1 MNADFGRGA
10 LVSLV
15 WLAGSAVA
23 AVVIGYA
30 MATVG
35 WMAAPLLAVLVAAGI
50 FFVVSPRW
58 WWVPLPASYAIG
70 GMLYF
75 GFKIYTHEL
84 ALVVC
89 VLPLFFAAALNR
101 RAVQQERAALPGV
114 HFWMLFYLAVHL
126 GWSILV
132 ARRLGEGGYGNIL
145 RHYAWALWPLCF
157 GWLYHRYGSTRYL
170 RPALWMLLA
179 AYFLRASVT
188 VVTHHFPAFLYVP
201 LINFVLPGSTS
212 AHADDL
218 RSGALGLGVVALA
231 VGAMSRSLGWRLVML
246 ALGGL
251 ALYGVLLGAGRVS
264 LAMFMCLPPA
274 LAWVGR
280 RYDLLGAAG
289 GLVLAVLLALNV
301 SPQLLDGFDMR
312 VQRTLSI
319 LVLEQGAARSHAIT
333 ESSNLW
339 HQRLRELAMQRW
351 LESPGT
357 FLFGNRIRRFDAEIG
372 YIHGQQEMAFE
383 RALER
388 ATEVGAYETGWF
400 STLAITGVLGFGLYL
415 GLLARYL
422 RRPWEFLRKHGVR
435 GPEGAFCFL
444 GVFTAV
450 MWFAFGWTY
459 GGYPSFELVLLM
471 VADAACGD
479 AARVSVRAPA
489 VARSEAVAVGAVRVP
504 VV

>member
-1 MNADFGRGA
+1 MNADLERGA
-10 LVSLV
+10 LISLL
-15 WLAGSAVA
+15 WLVGSAVA

-30 MATVG
+30 MATYG
-35 WMAAPLLAVLVAAGI
+35 WMAVPLLAVMVGAGI
-50 FFVVSPRW
+50 FFVASPRW

-89 VLPLFFAAALNR
+89 VLPLLFAAALNR
-101 RAVQQERAALPGV
+101 RAVQQERAALPGA
-114 HFWMLFYLAVHL
+114 HFWLFLYLVSHL
-126 GWSILV
+126 SWSIWM
-132 ARRLGEGGYGNIL
+132 ARRMGEGGYGNIL
-145 RHYAWALWPLCF
+145 RHYTWALWPLCF
-157 GWLYHRYGSTRYL
+157 GSLYYRFGSTKYL
-170 RPALWMLLA
+170 RPALLMLLG
-179 AYFLRASVT
+179 AYFLRVALT

-201 LINFVLPGSTS
+201 LINFVLPGSTIGQ
-212 AHADDL
+212 ADDL
-218 RSGALGLGVVALA
+218 RSGALGLGIVALA
-231 VGAMSRSLGWRLVML
+231 LGAISTRLVWRVGAV

-264 LAMFMCLPPA
+264 LAMFLCLPLA
-274 LAWVGR
+274 LAWAAR

-289 GLVLAVLLALNV
+289 GAGLALLLTLNV
-301 SPQLLDGFDMR
+301 NPQLLDGVDIR

-319 LVLEQGAARSHAIT
+319 LVLEHGAARSHAIT

-339 HQRLRELAMQRW
+339 HQRLRELAIERW
-351 LESPGT
+351 LGSSVS
-357 FLFGNRIRRFDAEIG
+357 FLVGNRIRRFDAEVG

-383 RALER
+383 RALEK

-400 STLAITGVLGFGLYL
+400 STLAITGAVGLGLYL
-415 GLLARYL
+415 WLGIRYM
-422 RRPWEFLRKHGVR
+422 RRPWAYLRAHGVA

-444 GVFTAV
+444 GVFTTV

-479 AARVSVRAPA
+479 AARAPGPA
-489 VARSEAVAVGAVRVP
+489 RFVAPLAPVGSRRMAAA
-504 VV
+504 